1 MTKRIKKWS
10 NVLNKEQN
18 DEVIKLHNS
27 GLSFGKIGKELG
39 ISAQRC
45 WRIYKRYAKNV
56 KYNI

>member
-1 MTKRIKKWS
+1 MKRIKKWS
-10 NVLNKEQN
+10 NTLDKEKN
-18 DEVIKLHNS
+18 AKVIKMHES